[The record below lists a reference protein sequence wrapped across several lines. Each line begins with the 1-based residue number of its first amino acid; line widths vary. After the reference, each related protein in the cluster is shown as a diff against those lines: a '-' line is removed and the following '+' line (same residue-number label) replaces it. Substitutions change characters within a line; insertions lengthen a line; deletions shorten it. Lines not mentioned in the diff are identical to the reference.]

1 MKFTVFILLMLLSGH
16 LLFAQKNE
24 EIGARLSLEKAT
36 KITDTASQW
45 LMRGNPS
52 DPTFLAAS
60 IGKNA
65 LSWRE
70 SGGASSIPFPPGFI
84 RLIASK
90 NGRFFGILSRRE
102 NQNDIHATLTLTV
115 YAVDGKRLYD
125 IQKTHFFDDLYP
137 AIAIS
142 DRDGAVIF
150 GQNSTAILQFYN
162 PRGSLQKEIKLFSNA
177 IYECERAL
185 IMDISGD
192 GATIV
197 VAAGERAASPVGADA
212 PNLSGAPHLFVF
224 DKNGNEQR
232 RQALPGANTSNV
244 SISTDGSRIAV
255 TSYTISL
262 RGELEKT
269 TILFDQDQKE
279 IARLPVLFKNAHF
292 SADGRFLVLAENYR
306 AIGVDAN
313 TGKQRWQFQLPRQQG
328 MITALQ
334 TANDGAVTTM
344 LIGKS
349 EFRDGKF
356 IFTQPRL
363 KLLNS
368 AGRLRHDLPIKYQN
382 FEKPALKLSPDGS
395 HIFIGFQNE
404 SQIYRLP

>member
-1 MKFTVFILLMLLSGH
+1 MKFTVFILLVLLSGH

-24 EIGARLSLEKAT
+24 EIGVPLSLEKT
-36 KITDTASQW
+36 IKITGTVSQW
-45 LMRGNPS
+45 LMPGNPS
-52 DPTFLAAS
+52 EPTFLAAS

-65 LSWRE
+65 LSRRE
-70 SGGASSIPFPPGFI
+70 RGGASSIPFPPDFI
-84 RLIASK
+84 RFIASK
-90 NGRFFGILSRRE
+90 NGRFFGVLSRRE
-102 NQNDIHATLTLTV
+102 NESDIHATLTLTV
-115 YAVDGKRLYD
+115 YTADGKRLFD
-125 IQKTHFFDDLYP
+125 IQKTHFFDDSYP

-162 PRGSLQKEIKLFSNA
+162 PRGSLQTEIKLFSGA
-177 IYECERAL
+177 AYDLERAL
-185 IMDISGD
+185 TVDISED

-197 VAAGERAASPVGADA
+197 VAAGERAASPAGADV
-212 PNLSGAPHLFVF
+212 PNPSGAPQLFVF
-224 DKNGNEQR
+224 DKNGNEQW

-244 SISTDGSRIAV
+244 AISPDGSRIAV
-255 TSYTISL
+255 TSHTISL

-269 TILFDQDQKE
+269 TILFDQHQKE
-279 IARLPVLFKNAHF
+279 ITRIPVLFKNAYF

-306 AIGVDAN
+306 AVGVDAN
-313 TGKQRWQFQLPRQQG
+313 TGKQRWQFQLPHQQG

-334 TANDGAVTTM
+334 TSNSGAVTAM

-349 EFRDGKF
+349 EFRDNKF
-356 IFTQPRL
+356 IFTHSRL
-363 KLLNS
+363 KLLNA
-368 AGRLRHDLPIKYQN
+368 AGKLLRDLPIKYQN

-404 SQIYRLP
+404 SQIYELP